1 MNICGTCVE
10 KMKID
15 NFYLLKNKF
24 YVLII
29 EVGVKVRVEVFFI

>member
-24 YVLII
+24 YVVVIYI
-29 EVGVKVRVEVFFI
+29 N